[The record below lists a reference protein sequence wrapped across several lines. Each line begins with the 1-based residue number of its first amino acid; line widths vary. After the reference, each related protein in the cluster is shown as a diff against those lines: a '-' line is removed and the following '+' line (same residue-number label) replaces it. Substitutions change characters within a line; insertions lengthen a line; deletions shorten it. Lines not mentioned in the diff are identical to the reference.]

1 MTDPITIIGS
11 NTVVSGNLEGDED
24 LTVEGRVEGSITLA
38 RTLTIEANGV
48 VRANINVRNA
58 IINGVLVGNISA
70 QEAVHITEEGRVVGD
85 ITAPRVII
93 VDGASFRG
101 NVDMG
106 DFDIDRGARAS
117 SAQPARETSQRPAAK
132 HVRQVEEPKAT
143 EESSAAQVAAQARVR
158 KVGAPAVAPRP
169 VARPVPRPQ
178 PPRPPETKAEA
189 PVVEAAKKKPPEPK
203 VRAIGKTKAV
213 RKKA

>member
-24 LTVEGRVEGSITLA
+24 LTVEGRVEGSITLS

-85 ITAPRVII
+85 IAAPRVII

-117 SAQPARETSQRPAAK
+117 SAQPARESAHRPAAK
-132 HVRQVEEPKAT
+132 HVRQVEEAP
-143 EESSAAQVAAQARVR
+143 AAQESPAAQAAAQARVR
-158 KVGAPAVAPRP
+158 KVGTPAAAPRPAPRPAPAPAPARAPEIKAQAPAVA
-169 VARPVPRPQ
+169 
-178 PPRPPETKAEA
+178 
-189 PVVEAAKKKPPEPK
+189 AKKQPPEPK
-203 VRAIGKTKAV
+203 VRAIGKAKAI
-213 RKKA
+213 KKK